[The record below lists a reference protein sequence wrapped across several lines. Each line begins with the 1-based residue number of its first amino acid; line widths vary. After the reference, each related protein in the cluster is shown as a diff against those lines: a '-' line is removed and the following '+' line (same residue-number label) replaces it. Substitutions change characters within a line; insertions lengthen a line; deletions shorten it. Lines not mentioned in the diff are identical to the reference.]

1 MSDTAAGGA
10 TALTEEER
18 RYGLLLSE
26 NLALEAEIVA
36 LREAV
41 RYALATAREATPRVQ
56 ALATTLYAQH
66 AELVALSEELAAQQS
81 LAQQIAVEWRGLKV
95 DSAALYAELVALR
108 AVAAAAE
115 TLSLHLPM
123 PGAMLPH
130 RRILL
135 GEYGAALLCNL
146 RDALYATRQHV
157 APDPPGAAG
166 AGEGDN
172 GVRMRKN
179 GILTPTE

>member
-10 TALTEEER
+10 TELRELR
-18 RYGLLLSE
+18 
-26 NLALEAEIVA
+26 AEI
-36 LREAV
+36 
-41 RYALATAREATPRVQ
+41 
-56 ALATTLYAQH
+56 
-66 AELVALSEELAAQQS
+66 VALSEELAAQQS